1 MLVPQNNHLIW
12 VWMPYSFID
21 QRWEEMRKQSKKAF
35 NLEDVSTNGKPQEGD
50 MLISSFLPSLQVD
63 RVLNKGRLF

>member
-1 MLVPQNNHLIW
+1 
-12 VWMPYSFID
+12 
-21 QRWEEMRKQSKKAF
+21 MRKQSKKAF
-35 NLEDVSTNGKPQEGD
+35 NLEDVSTNGKPQAGD